1 MAERSLPR
9 TARFRIAGRAGN
21 GLTVVEAPRYAQF
34 TDLMLKL
41 STTNA
46 RLVEISGNDDVFL
59 TVMLPP
65 KVTLP
70 KSDKALFEAPLDD
83 PQGWRRVGVSTK
95 VPNLLATIRTV
106 RSKGGRVE
114 HVYDY

>member
-1 MAERSLPR
+1 MRTPRVDVVAVELDTPLDAVWRRFAESEHSRMPIYR
-9 TARFRIAGRAGN
+9 ET
-21 GLTVVEAPRYAQF
+21 
-34 TDLMLKL
+34 
-41 STTNA
+41 
-46 RLVEISGNDDVFL
+46 
-59 TVMLPP
+59 
-65 KVTLP
+65 
-70 KSDKALFEAPLDD
+70 LDD